1 MAERSLSMREVRGSI
16 PCDSTFF
23 AKMHTCVGFFFLDTF
38 SVFGFHVTRDRA
50 ALSPS
55 QVHAALVRG
64 HHVLDVN
71 EGVFTA
77 MLLEELK
84 GALDEVSQDHSL
96 TLAIL
101 DLVSKVQV
109 VALEEVKDGEDLSVV
124 GYKGLSNS
132 LRALD
137 ERLEDLKGHSDNL
150 RVTGVKG
157 SYE

>member
-1 MAERSLSMREVRGSI
+1 MNYSI
-16 PCDSTFF
+16 PWALWRSNAPLKPDFALTHVVVVAFHLFLAPCFLVSFPSGMRVGRSVEDATFI
-23 AKMHTCVGFFFLDTF
+23 G
-38 SVFGFHVTRDRA
+38 
-50 ALSPS
+50 
-55 QVHAALVRG
+55 G